1 MHLDNPQLVPVA
13 LSLVAVCCW
22 GSSDFVGGV
31 ASRRVNAFLFTAIAH
46 ACAVAVMGSAAG
58 WGHAPFP
65 SRHAVVWAM
74 VAGAVGGISLAVF
87 YRALSLGQ
95 MGLTTPV
102 AAVLGAA
109 IPAIFVI
116 GTEGSPGVV
125 PLMGFFCAACGV
137 WLISRE
143 EDGHGRPAG
152 LWLAVLAGMGFAG
165 FYLSI
170 HQAGNESAAWLAT
183 ISRLTSLIVTAAAVL
198 LSGALRRVD
207 KSTLALALLAGTL
220 DVTGTVVFIR
230 ASQMGRLD
238 VAVVLSS
245 LYPAITVLLARIILK
260 EHFTRWK
267 TVGMLT
273 ALAAVPLIALQ

>member
-1 MHLDNPQLVPVA
+1 MHLNPQLVPVA
-13 LSLVAVCCW
+13 LSLVAVCAW

-31 ASRRVNAFLFTAIAH
+31 ASRRVNAFLFTAMAH
-46 ACAVAVMGSAAG
+46 ACAVAVMGGAAVL
-58 WGHAPFP
+58 WHAPFP
-65 SRHAVVWAM
+65 ARHALVWA
-74 VAGAVGGISLAVF
+74 VAAGAVGGISLAVF
-87 YRALSLGQ
+87 YRALSFGQ

-109 IPAIFVI
+109 IPTIFEI
-116 GTEGSPGVV
+116 ATEGSPGVV
-125 PLMGFFCAACGV
+125 PLVGFVCAGCGV

-152 LWLAVLAGMGFAG
+152 LGLAVLAGIGFAG
-165 FYLSI
+165 FYLFI
-170 HQAGNESAAWLAT
+170 HQAGKESAAWLAT
-183 ISRLTSLIVTAAAVL
+183 ISRLMSLIVTAAAVL
-198 LSGALRRVD
+198 FSGAVRRVD
-207 KSTLALALLAGTL
+207 RGTLALAGLAGTL
-220 DVTGTVVFIR
+220 DVTGTAVFIR

-238 VAVVLSS
+238 AAVVLSS
-245 LYPAITVLLARIILK
+245 LYPAITVLLARLILK